1 MANTTPQDIGGSDP
15 SIERQIQRQTSTILS
30 TGGVS
35 APPAVNTGSSL
46 SGQTANLRS
55 VAPVVSGSETVF
67 PQSTAQTSGNA
78 VTITSSVNNDSGDIT
93 TVYTSASRIN
103 VNPVNQTINQYT
115 SVDSGVSQI
124 VAGDNITVTSTGG
137 NGTGTITISA
147 NASAVSYGDSNV
159 VSLLENFGSNTISTT
174 GNISAG
180 NFAGNGAGLTSI
192 QGSSV
197 SGQVSYAAVAN
208 SVAAANVS
216 GLGNIST
223 INLDGNASNVLRGDG
238 TFSADANSTYNNSNV
253 VSLLSAFGSNTITTT
268 GLITGNGGGLSNI
281 PYANITGAPV
291 LGNISGINI
300 DGNSSN
306 VLLGN
311 GVFNQLGISSISGVG
326 NIATIN
332 LDGNASNVLRGNGSF
347 GPEANGVVG
356 NTLTANLDANGFFIS
371 NAANIVANY
380 FVGTATNVE
389 VEAVNNNYSY
399 HIVLTTGSGDT
410 TLHMDADDNF
420 QYDPQDGIMTVT
432 RADTEFLSVTN
443 SVISNLIPF
452 DSLPLNLGSN
462 TNRWNDIYLSNSTI
476 YLGNATISANGNSIV
491 VDSIIVGNNGPVGNI
506 ASINLNG
513 NANSVLRGDG
523 TFGADANSTYGDS
536 NVVSLLSAFGSN
548 TISTTGNIS
557 AGNIIGNGQALS
569 GINGANVTG
578 EVSYAAVANAVAG
591 ANVTGEVSY
600 AVIANSVAVANV
612 SGIGNIATINLD
624 GNTSNV
630 LLGNGVFA
638 TIPYPSQTGQ
648 TGNILKTDGSVAAWG
663 NINFDATVYVSKNG
677 NDSTGDG
684 SINKPFLTLTAAQNA
699 ITDNSPTKR
708 YAIMVSPGTYTE
720 SGSFGIKR
728 DVFIIGAGI
737 NATRIGATT
746 ITMNADF
753 NQSGSPDDRSGFMN
767 CGLLNNCDF
776 NWLTVNSAAG
786 KLYFT
791 NVSFSGNL
799 SVYGGTNAIAQAQ
812 MHSCLVFG
820 SFTNSGINLGVGT
833 NNIFFGSITMTQH
846 PNGGMATICSF
857 TGGAVSGAV
866 TLNTTVSDFNRRCSL
881 FARSF
886 YMGGGLT
893 INGPSS
899 YADATA
905 DSLNG
910 SPTVTNSGTL
920 VNLNPNILAN
930 PTSSPILPVTT
941 NATNFG
947 DWGIQWAWSFAYV
960 HASTGTD
967 CYLISYPSAYGAAS
981 VGANVGIYAD
991 GAGLQA
997 NVNGG
1002 NIEIGTAT
1010 ASGNGVRGEI
1020 VLDGRQINV
1029 SNVKIVN
1036 LANATSNTD
1045 AVNLQQLNAVS
1056 SNSKVLTTTTT
1067 ANLSSISDGINTT
1080 GKTTGLMLFNTT
1092 DNLIYV
1098 AGGGSNNSPWYPSNG
1113 GSAITP
1119 V

>member
-208 SVAAANVS
+208 SVAVANVS

-223 INLDGNASNVLRGDG
+223 INIDGNASNVLRGDG

-281 PYANITGAPV
+281 PYANITGTPV

-311 GVFNQLGISSISGVG
+311 GVFNQLGISSISGAG
-326 NIATIN
+326 NIVTIN

-371 NAANIVANY
+371 NAANITANY

-591 ANVTGEVSY
+591 ANVTGEVSF
-600 AVIANSVAVANV
+600 AIVANSVAGGNVSGEVAFAAVANVVAIANV
-612 SGIGNIATINLD
+612 SGIVLDQYTI
-624 GNTSNV
+624 
-630 LLGNGVFA
+630 
-638 TIPYPSQTGQ
+638 
-648 TGNILKTDGSVAAWG
+648 
-663 NINFDATVYVSKNG
+663 YVGKNG
-677 NDSTGDG
+677 NDTTGNGTTINPYLTIGKAVNVAGSGSVIIVNPGGYYEDVTVNDKTAITLSSDTPGGRQPFTPAIYGNLTVSGNSSSICVKGIGVRDTITHSSNGTFYLSEFQLGTGNVVGALSKTGSGVLSVQNSALGLVSGINITPVTISGAGNVFFSNVALGLLSVSNTSAIVSMLNDSTSLQANISGG
-684 SINKPFLTLTAAQNA
+684 SLNVFDSILYSLANSGSNA
-699 ITDNSPTKR
+699 ITGTNGVINIRNSI
-708 YAIMVSPGTYTE
+708 AINPNQTP
-720 SGSFGIKR
+720 
-728 DVFIIGAGI
+728 A
-737 NATRIGATT
+737 RI
-746 ITMNADF
+746 
-753 NQSGSPDDRSGFMN
+753 
-767 CGLLNNCDF
+767 
-776 NWLTVNSAAG
+776 
-786 KLYFT
+786 
-791 NVSFSGNL
+791 NL
-799 SVYGGTNAIAQAQ
+799 SV
-812 MHSCLVFG
+812 
-820 SFTNSGINLGVGT
+820 
-833 NNIFFGSITMTQH
+833 
-846 PNGGMATICSF
+846 
-857 TGGAVSGAV
+857 
-866 TLNTTVSDFNRRCSL
+866 
-881 FARSF
+881 
-886 YMGGGLT
+886 
-893 INGPSS
+893 
-899 YADATA
+899 
-905 DSLNG
+905 
-910 SPTVTNSGTL
+910 PTVLAYDDFYFDRANS
-920 VNLNPNILAN
+920 
-930 PTSSPILPVTT
+930 
-941 NATNFG
+941 
-947 DWGIQWAWSFAYV
+947 
-960 HASTGTD
+960 
-967 CYLISYPSAYGAAS
+967 
-981 VGANVGIYAD
+981 NVGII
-991 GAGLQA
+991 A
-997 NVNGG
+997 NVAIDFQSLRLSNTITTS
-1002 NIEIGTAT
+1002 NVV
-1010 ASGNGVRGEI
+1010 ASN
-1020 VLDGRQINV
+1020 NV
-1029 SNVKIVN
+1029 SAKTLITTPIT
-1036 LANATSNTD
+1036 LSSLT
-1045 AVNLQQLNAVS
+1045 AVAGS
-1056 SNSKVLTTTTT
+1056 RSFISD
-1067 ANLSSISDGINTT
+1067 ANLVAT
-1080 GKTTGLMLFNTT
+1080 GNWGA
-1092 DNLIYV
+1092 IV
-1098 AGGGSNNSPWYPSNG
+1098 GGGGSNTVPVWSDGTNWYIG
-1113 GSAITP
+1113 
-1119 V
+1119 